1 MHFTSFSLLALATT
15 SLAGPVKRSESFQV
29 QHFSA
34 ALYSNNTLG
43 TLAFTVHDPT
53 AHVGDA
59 CYLSWN
65 PSGEIQPGIEMNK
78 CAHNKFQF
86 GFRYGLGSIENFTL
100 DLQRVNSTQIAYQVV
115 AAQATDSKW
124 KCTQNPDAATKE
136 RCEYVGILDINV

>member
-59 CYLSWN
+59 
-65 PSGEIQPGIEMNK
+65 
-78 CAHNKFQF
+78 
-86 GFRYGLGSIENFTL
+86 FRFPLRPGSIENFTL